1 MAVYCNDRQI
11 FSITGLASPCSPMIG
26 MGPPNGEPCRN
37 IECKRI
43 RSGTFRDQLKHRIP
57 KHDMVDFLDVFD
69 FGPTVIGTCTDNF
82 FKIRVLGELFRD
94 MIDAKIKNLEFLLAL
109 SVDNGIRRLRSGPF
123 KCIDGCRNPLSVI
136 G

>member
-1 MAVYCNDRQI
+1 MEN
-11 FSITGLASPCSPMIG
+11 LAATLNASAFVQ
-26 MGPPNGEPCRN
+26 EPSEIN
-37 IECKRI
+37 W
-43 RSGTFRDQLKHRIP
+43 KHRIP

-82 FKIRVLGELFRD
+82 FEIRVLGELFRD